1 MLPING
7 VDIKGTRTDTTNIF
21 HAVPLNGLAGVTV
34 SHSLPASCEQGLN
47 LAVIADA
54 P

>member
-7 VDIKGTRTDTTNIF
+7 VDIKGARTGTTNIF
-21 HAVPLNGLAGVTV
+21 HAVPLTVSVTV
-34 SHSLPASCEQGLN
+34 SHFLPASCEQGLN